1 MVRVKASYAFSGNPQ
16 ESQLSFPA
24 GAILEASSSNGGNHA
39 PRNGWMHGR
48 YEHQTGWFPESYVMV
63 IDDSPLSLHGP
74 PAGAPPPP
82 PPAGQQQQQQAAVAG
97 GGGGGEMPTVMAY
110 SYQQE
115 NDITVTPL
123 SPSAPPAVTAMPVPI
138 TSSTTTTTNEHLS
151 FTTVPKKALR
161 EDQLSQLIQQGYTRG
176 KCWSCMPYFL
186 FLIQFSFSSRLLRS
200 F

>member
-1 MVRVKASYAFSGNPQ
+1 MVRVKATYAFAGNPQ

-24 GAILEASSSNGGNHA
+24 GAILEASPRNGGNHA

-63 IDDSPLSLHGP
+63 VDDDPPSALHGP
-74 PAGAPPPP
+74 PTGAPPPP
-82 PPAGQQQQQQAAVAG
+82 PPAGQNQQAAAAAAAAG
-97 GGGGGEMPTVMAY
+97 EIPTVMAY

-138 TSSTTTTTNEHLS
+138 TSTTTTNEDLS